1 MLISKISRIF
11 LPIWTAIILYLTLV
25 PGKFLVKTPLFSY
38 DKFGHM
44 LIFIVWTAL
53 YWFVLDSS
61 KKFTQREIY
70 LRSSVVSIAFG
81 GIIEILQ
88 LLLPIYRSAE
98 LYDFVADVAGTIV
111 ALAVI
116 VPVSKYIGKKISWY

>member
-1 MLISKISRIF
+1 MLIAKLSKII
-11 LPIWTAIILYLTLV
+11 LPIWTALILYLTLV

-44 LIFIVWTAL
+44 LVFIVWTTL

-61 KKFTQREIY
+61 KNLTQKQVY
-70 LRSSVVSIAFG
+70 LRSTMVSVAFG

-98 LYDFVADVAGTIV
+98 FYDFVADVSGTFI
-111 ALAVI
+111 AIGIL
-116 VPVSKYIGKKISWY
+116 VPVLKYIGKKISWY

>member
-1 MLISKISRIF
+1 MLISKLSKLF

-44 LIFIVWTAL
+44 LVFIVWTAL

-61 KKFTQREIY
+61 KKFTQRQIY
-70 LRSSVVSIAFG
+70 VRSAVVSIVFG

-98 LYDFVADVAGTIV
+98 LYDFVADVVGTLL
-111 ALAVI
+111 ALTVI
-116 VPVSKYIGKKISWY
+116 VPVSKYLGKKISWY